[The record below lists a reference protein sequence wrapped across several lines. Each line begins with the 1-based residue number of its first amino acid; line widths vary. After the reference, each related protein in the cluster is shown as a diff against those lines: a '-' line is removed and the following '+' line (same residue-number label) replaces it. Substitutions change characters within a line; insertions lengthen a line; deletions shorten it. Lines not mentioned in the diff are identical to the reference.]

1 MVKADGSRR
10 PASSRIN
17 IFKYIF
23 GFLIPIILLP
33 LILVKDSKEA
43 RCGYVVLLM
52 ACYWVVEPIP
62 VAATSLLPVVL
73 FPLLGVITTNEASG
87 EYMNG
92 TNMMFVG
99 GLFMAVAIEECNLHK
114 RIALNVLRWVGPTP
128 LWMIFGFMSTSM
140 FLSMWISNTATAAL
154 MVPIIEAVMEEMGGK
169 TNDKDEMIEMKK
181 TSVIA
186 IDVKPVTENGVFP
199 ESQSRDS
206 NDPPLPISPD
216 SPNRLHMIA
225 VLKRAMFLSVAY
237 AANIGGT
244 GTLTGTGPNLVVKS
258 VTEKLFPESNDL
270 TFDKWMIFNVPV
282 MLLCVIVAWI
292 DCLHQCSEEKSSASN
307 RQKIRGAGP
316 YDVGTPVP
324 GEAEK
329 ENGFIT
335 HFFQGFAQTGFWP
348 SDLFPGQDLPF
359 IMDYIQLP
367 VCSSGLVLGVI
378 CASFTSGENHVP
390 FHPQRC
396 LNSIPTG
403 KISDATPAIGI
414 PILLFLIP
422 SEPLKLGRSRPLLEW
437 RTIQHKVPWGVIIL
451 LGGGFS
457 LALASEKSGLSKW
470 VTQQLLL
477 LNISSPLAV
486 VSLLC
491 IMTAVLTE
499 FTSNVATAN
508 VILPV
513 VAELAVAMR
522 IHPMFLM
529 VPVTISCSFAF
540 MLPVATPPN
549 AIVYEAGEMSTLDM
563 LKPGILMNFACV
575 AIEVLMIST
584 YGKVVFDFAE
594 FPSWANST
602 ITT

>member
-1 MVKADGSRR
+1 MALCSFLRYQWRTVAGIVI
-10 PASSRIN
+10 P
-17 IFKYIF
+17 FL
-23 GFLIPIILLP
+23 LIPVPLL
-33 LILVKDSKEA
+33 IGTREA

-154 MVPIIEAVMEEMGGK
+154 MVPIIEAVMEEMRGK

-206 NDPPLPISPD
+206 NDPPLPIAPD

-282 MLLCVIVAWI
+282 MLLCVIVAWGYLCLVHVRKASTVYTSAVKKSLQQVI
-292 DCLHQCSEEKSSASN
+292 DKKYEEL
-307 RQKIRGAGP
+307 GP
-316 YDVGTPVP
+316 MTFQ
-324 GEAEK
+324 EK
-329 ENGFIT
+329 GVSVLFFLLVMLWIFRNPHFIT
-335 HFFQGFAQTGFWP
+335 GWG
-348 SDLFPGQDLPF
+348 SYFP
-359 IMDYIQLP
+359 
-367 VCSSGLVLGVI
+367 V
-378 CASFTSGENHVP
+378 
-390 FHPQRC
+390 
-396 LNSIPTG
+396 

-491 IMTAVLTE
+491 IMTAILTE

>member
-1 MVKADGSRR
+1 
-10 PASSRIN
+10 
-17 IFKYIF
+17 
-23 GFLIPIILLP
+23 
-33 LILVKDSKEA
+33 
-43 RCGYVVLLM
+43 M

-73 FPLLGVITTNEASG
+73 FPLLGVITTKEASG
-87 EYMNG
+87 EYMNS

-154 MVPIIEAVMEEMGGK
+154 MVPIIEAVMEEMGDKVTGK
-169 TNDKDEMIEMKK
+169 EELIELKK
-181 TSVIA
+181 TSIVV
-186 IDVKPVTENGVFP
+186 IDVKPVTENGALPDVHA
-199 ESQSRDS
+199 RDS
-206 NDPPLPISPD
+206 DVQLPTNTPEA
-216 SPNRLHMIA
+216 NRLRMIA

-237 AANIGGT
+237 SANIGGT

-258 VTEKLFPESNDL
+258 VTERIFPESNDL

-282 MLLCVIVAWI
+282 MLFCVFIAWGYLCLVHVRKVATVYTSAVKKSLKQIIDKKYEELGPMTFQEKGVAVLFFLLVMLWI
-292 DCLHQCSEEKSSASN
+292 FRDPHF
-307 RQKIRGAGP
+307 IAGWGS
-316 YDVGTPVP
+316 YFPV
-324 GEAEK
+324 
-329 ENGFIT
+329 
-335 HFFQGFAQTGFWP
+335 
-348 SDLFPGQDLPF
+348 
-359 IMDYIQLP
+359 
-367 VCSSGLVLGVI
+367 
-378 CASFTSGENHVP
+378 
-390 FHPQRC
+390 
-396 LNSIPTG
+396 

-414 PILLFLIP
+414 PALLFLIP
-422 SEPLKLGRSRPLLEW
+422 AEPLKLGRSRPILEW
-437 RTIQHKVPWGVIIL
+437 KTIQHKVPWGVIIL

-470 VTQQLLL
+470 MTQQLLS

-486 VSLLC
+486 VSLLS

-529 VPVTISCSFAF
+529 IPVTISCSFAF

-563 LKPGILMNFACV
+563 LKPGILMNLVCV
-575 AIEVLMIST
+575 GIEVFMIST
-584 YGKVVFDFAE
+584 YGKVVFDFGE
-594 FPSWANST
+594 FPSWANNTLT
-602 ITT
+602 I

>member
-1 MVKADGSRR
+1 MVKAEGSRR

-17 IFKYIF
+17 IFKYVF

-73 FPLLGVITTNEASG
+73 FPLLGVITTGEASS
-87 EYMNG
+87 EYMNS

-154 MVPIIEAVMEEMGGK
+154 MVPIIEAVMEEMG
-169 TNDKDEMIEMKK
+169 DKVTDKEESIELKK
-181 TSVIA
+181 TSVVA
-186 IDVKPVTENGVFP
+186 IDVKPVMENGV
-199 ESQSRDS
+199 
-206 NDPPLPISPD
+206 SPD
-216 SPNRLHMIA
+216 SHARDSDAQLTPNTPDRANRLHMIA

-237 AANIGGT
+237 SANIGGT

-258 VTEKLFPESNDL
+258 VTERLFPESNDL
-270 TFDKWMIFNVPV
+270 TFDKWMIFNIPV
-282 MLLCVIVAWI
+282 MLICVLIAWGYLCLVHVRKAATVYTSAVKKSLKQIIEKKYEELGPMTFQEKGVAVLFFLLVMLWI
-292 DCLHQCSEEKSSASN
+292 FRDPH
-307 RQKIRGAGP
+307 
-316 YDVGTPVP
+316 
-324 GEAEK
+324 
-329 ENGFIT
+329 FIT
-335 HFFQGFAQTGFWP
+335 GWG
-348 SDLFPGQDLPF
+348 SYFP
-359 IMDYIQLP
+359 
-367 VCSSGLVLGVI
+367 V
-378 CASFTSGENHVP
+378 
-390 FHPQRC
+390 
-396 LNSIPTG
+396 

-414 PILLFLIP
+414 PALLFLIP

-470 VTQQLLL
+470 VTQQLLS

-486 VSLLC
+486 VSLLS

-529 VPVTISCSFAF
+529 IPVTISCSFAF

-549 AIVYEAGEMSTLDM
+549 AIVYEAGEMSALDM
-563 LKPGILMNFACV
+563 LKPGILMNLVCV
-575 AIEVLMIST
+575 AIEVFMIST
-584 YGKVVFDFAE
+584 YGKVVFDFGE
-594 FPSWANST
+594 FPSWANHTLT
-602 ITT
+602 I

>member
-154 MVPIIEAVMEEMGGK
+154 MVPIIEAVMEEMRGK

-206 NDPPLPISPD
+206 NDPPLPIAPD

-282 MLLCVIVAWI
+282 MLLCVIVAWGYLCLVHVRKASTVYTSAVKKSLQQVI
-292 DCLHQCSEEKSSASN
+292 DKKYEEL
-307 RQKIRGAGP
+307 GP
-316 YDVGTPVP
+316 MTFQ
-324 GEAEK
+324 EK
-329 ENGFIT
+329 GVSVLFFLLVMLWIFRNPHFIT
-335 HFFQGFAQTGFWP
+335 GWG
-348 SDLFPGQDLPF
+348 SYFP
-359 IMDYIQLP
+359 
-367 VCSSGLVLGVI
+367 V
-378 CASFTSGENHVP
+378 
-390 FHPQRC
+390 
-396 LNSIPTG
+396 

-491 IMTAVLTE
+491 IMTAILTE

>member
-154 MVPIIEAVMEEMGGK
+154 MVPIIEAVMEEMRGK

-206 NDPPLPISPD
+206 NDPPLPIAPD
-216 SPNRLHMIA
+216 PNRLHMIA

-282 MLLCVIVAWI
+282 MLLCVIVAWGYLCLVHVRKASTVYTSAVKKSLQQVI
-292 DCLHQCSEEKSSASN
+292 DKKYEEL
-307 RQKIRGAGP
+307 GP
-316 YDVGTPVP
+316 MTFQ
-324 GEAEK
+324 EK
-329 ENGFIT
+329 GVSVLFFLLVMLWIFRNPHFIT
-335 HFFQGFAQTGFWP
+335 GWG
-348 SDLFPGQDLPF
+348 SYFP
-359 IMDYIQLP
+359 
-367 VCSSGLVLGVI
+367 V
-378 CASFTSGENHVP
+378 
-390 FHPQRC
+390 
-396 LNSIPTG
+396 

-491 IMTAVLTE
+491 IMTAILTE